1 MYMIQVALWMSS
13 LKLWKKENLGKRK
26 KKLGAVMYTFNASTQ
41 EWKQVRLYEFKSR
54 LIYIK

>member
-1 MYMIQVALWMSS
+1 MNEFFKAL
-13 LKLWKKENLGKRK
+13 KKKKIWEKEK